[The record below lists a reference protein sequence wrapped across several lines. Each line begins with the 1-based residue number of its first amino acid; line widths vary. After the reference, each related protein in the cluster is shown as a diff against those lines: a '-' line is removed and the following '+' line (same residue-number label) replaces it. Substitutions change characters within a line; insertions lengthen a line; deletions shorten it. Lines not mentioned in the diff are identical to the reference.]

1 MFCGIGRHALGGG
14 LMGVMMIFWLVIIGA
29 AVYFVYQ
36 KYNRG
41 SRGNNEALELLK
53 MKLVNGEIT
62 EEEYTNKKNVL
73 LKK

>member
-14 LMGVMMIFWLVIIGA
+14 LMVVMMVFWLVLIGA
-29 AVYFVYQ
+29 AVYFVYK
-36 KYNRG
+36 KYNSG
-41 SRGNNEALELLK
+41 SGNNEALEILK

-62 EEEYTNKKNVL
+62 EEEYINKKSVL